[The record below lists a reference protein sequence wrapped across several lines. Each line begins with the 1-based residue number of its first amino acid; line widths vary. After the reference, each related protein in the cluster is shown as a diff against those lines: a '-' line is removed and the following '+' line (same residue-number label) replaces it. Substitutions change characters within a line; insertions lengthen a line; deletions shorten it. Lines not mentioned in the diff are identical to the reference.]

1 MIFFLNGM
9 LMTCYQ
15 KRYTQL
21 ASLNSIGIVWTI
33 LLKRRWFR
41 CRNRCISLL
50 SRSRTNLK
58 PVFSSSW
65 QKTDPKKQGVSK
77 KLTILNFLKSAE
89 ISTLTGCRGG
99 MTSSFKGLSPT
110 VDTDLVIFEQSQCN
124 LQWGNPKNIAKK
136 WTIPKVGG
144 VWGDLKSKICP
155 KTRFLDRSRL
165 DLIFAKKIDKK

>member
-1 MIFFLNGM
+1 MGYPDIAEWFLIIFDILWNYGFGSQYPHLKSSGSMLNRQLSNFYMILHPKNHSNSIWAKSYDIFLNGM

-65 QKTDPKKQGVSK
+65 QKTDPKKQGGSIEMMILEIFK
-77 KLTILNFLKSAE
+77 KSFFFHTI
-89 ISTLTGCRGG
+89 
-99 MTSSFKGLSPT
+99 
-110 VDTDLVIFEQSQCN
+110 VDF
-124 LQWGNPKNIAKK
+124 WG
-136 WTIPKVGG
+136 
-144 VWGDLKSKICP
+144 
-155 KTRFLDRSRL
+155 
-165 DLIFAKKIDKK
+165 